1 MKIFDI
7 TWIAG
12 GIYYHTR
19 IEAETEEEA
28 TCKFYDMASNRA
40 IVTNCKEITEI

>member
-12 GIYYHTR
+12 GIYHHAK

-28 TCKFYDMASNRA
+28 VKKFYNISSNRA
-40 IVTNCKEITEI
+40 IVTNCKEVNA